1 MVFISWN
8 KVPYPTPFKKSLEIN
23 NKIIKNLRLK
33 IDKGH
38 KEVIQNGRKINDNIH
53 LKRFS
58 TLWISKNKN

>member
-8 KVPYPTPFKKSLEIN
+8 KKVPYLTPFKKSLEIN

-38 KEVIQNGRKINDNIH
+38 KEVIQNGRIMTIYIWKGS
-53 LKRFS
+53 LPCG
-58 TLWISKNKN
+58 